1 MRPRLSLALT
11 LGLSVALLLG
21 LSACTAKSPDSVPGS
36 TEAKTPS
43 AAPQWSDDPDYE
55 FVSLSVEGMSCA
67 AGCAPEVTKT
77 LESLPTV
84 SACQVDFDTKLAK
97 CQVKKGTSTDTLVHA
112 FDGSRF
118 QVSVAKE

>member
-1 MRPRLSLALT
+1 MRPRIALGLTLTLSLAL
-11 LGLSVALLLG
+11 LVGLS
-21 LSACTAKSPDSVPGS
+21 SCTAKSPDPETGS
-36 TEAKTPS
+36 NEATTPV
-43 AAPQWSDDPDYE
+43 AEPQWSDDPNYE

-67 AGCAPEVTKT
+67 SGCAPEVTKT

-84 SACQVDFDTKLAK
+84 SACQVDFETKLAK
-97 CQVKKGTSTDTLVHA
+97 CQVKKGTATDTLVHA